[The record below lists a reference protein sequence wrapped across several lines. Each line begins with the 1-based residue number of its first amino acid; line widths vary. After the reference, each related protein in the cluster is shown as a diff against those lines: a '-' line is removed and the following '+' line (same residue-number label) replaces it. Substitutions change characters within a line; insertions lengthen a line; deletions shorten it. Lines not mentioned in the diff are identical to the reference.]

1 MNFRQF
7 KITGSFEN
15 TWTIKAIFSVIP
27 KGIHEAIYYAR
38 NSEVAKEITAY
49 ACMHSG
55 VKTLLTMTTNK
66 TEFQQYLRQINGAD
80 SEFYLIKYK
89 PHPVMDRI

>member
-1 MNFRQF
+1 MDDQGYFFSHSEGHPRVD
-7 KITGSFEN
+7 
-15 TWTIKAIFSVIP
+15 IF
-27 KGIHEAIYYAR
+27 YAR